1 MAKVITGGV
10 AYESTLTANT
20 NSDIVNISKGL
31 GVGIDMKF
39 TDGNS
44 LLGNAYVDV
53 CNDID
58 PAAPNWQAVT
68 LSSGNADIEVAGAN
82 SYAINLTSLAFK
94 FLRVRYVHTSGDGS
108 ARIVAH
114 VKDK

>member
-1 MAKVITGGV
+1 
-10 AYESTLTANT
+10 
-20 NSDIVNISKGL
+20 
-31 GVGIDMKF
+31 MKF

-68 LSSGNADIEVAGAN
+68 LSSGNAEIEVDGAN
-82 SYAINLTSLAFK
+82 SYAINLSNLAFK
-94 FLRVRYVHTSGDGS
+94 FMKVRYVHTSGDGS
-108 ARIVAH
+108 ARILVH